1 MKINEKEMSQKIGLH
16 VIDFQEKILKEIS
29 KLKKNPDNENFKSFR
44 KKFKDEVFSLYC
56 SIDEPFLKA
65 SSIENAKIFLSEI
78 FEELP
83 TKAHNTEQV
92 KK

>member
-16 VIDFQEKILKEIS
+16 IIDFQEKILKEIS

-56 SIDEPFLKA
+56 AIDEPFLKA
-65 SSIENAKIFLSEI
+65 LSIENAKMFLSEI
-78 FEELP
+78 FEDLP
-83 TKAHNTEQV
+83 TKEHNDRERR
-92 KK
+92 